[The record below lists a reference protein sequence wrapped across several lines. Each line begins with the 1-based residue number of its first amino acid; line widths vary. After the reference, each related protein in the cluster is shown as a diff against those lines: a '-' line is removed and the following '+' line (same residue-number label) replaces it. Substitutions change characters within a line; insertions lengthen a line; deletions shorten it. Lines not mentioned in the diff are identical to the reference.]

1 MMADD
6 GKKADATGA
15 PDAVESIEI
24 DEPVTKGEDAGEG
37 EGDGDGEGSDNDAPG
52 EDDDVAADAGDGK
65 VGNSLYKAYKAI
77 TEVLL
82 NFKIKTK
89 NNE

>member
-1 MMADD
+1 MADD
-6 GKKADATGA
+6 EKKVDATAA
-15 PDAVESIEI
+15 PEPVQSIEI
-24 DEPVTKGEDAGEG
+24 DEVVKKEDDA
-37 EGDGDGEGSDNDAPG
+37 GEGSDNDAPG
-52 EDDDVAADAGDGK
+52 EDDNTLADIGDGK
-65 VGNSLYKAYKAI
+65 VSNDLYKAYKAI

>member
-1 MMADD
+1 MADE
-6 GKKADATGA
+6 GTKADATVA
-15 PDAVESIEI
+15 PEPVESIEI
-24 DEPVTKGEDAGEG
+24 DEPVKKEDAGEG
-37 EGDGDGEGSDNDAPG
+37 EGEGEGSDNDAPG
-52 EDDDVAADAGDGK
+52 EDDDIAADAGDGK
-65 VGNSLYKAYKAI
+65 VSNGLYKAYKAI

>member
-1 MMADD
+1 MADE
-6 GKKADATGA
+6 GKKVDATVA
-15 PDAVESIEI
+15 SEPVESIEI
-24 DEPVTKGEDAGEG
+24 DESVRKEDAGEG
-37 EGDGDGEGSDNDAPG
+37 EGEGEGEGSDNDAPN
-52 EDDDVAADAGDGK
+52 EDDDIAADAGDGK
-65 VGNSLYKAYKAI
+65 VSNGLYKAYKAI

>member
-6 GKKADATGA
+6 DKKADAA
-15 PDAVESIEI
+15 AVPDAVQSIEV
-24 DEPVTKGEDAGEG
+24 DEPVKKEEDA
-37 EGDGDGEGSDNDAPG
+37 GEGSDNDAPG
-52 EDDDVAADAGDGK
+52 EDDDAAADAGDGK
-65 VGNSLYKAYKAI
+65 VSNALYKAYKAV